1 MQLAKKGKRDSPN
14 YSWKAIHNLNLDYAT
29 VFSLAP
35 YINEDVITIIGVCFL
50 IGAMAKS
57 AQVGKLK
64 AQKKVWCFILAFL
77 STLLIAGNISNAL
90 ESMHSKTLILS
101 YLRIQPSNKKFIGRS
116 TLQVSRTRL
125 LNTPIHIRRSNN
137 FRKFI
142 QFYAYTMT
150 PRLYSTNIT
159 KTALSARGR
168 TLFLV
173 PWGNNLGSTVG
184 KYIRMEERTMQVF
197 PREIR
202 GALVGL
208 LLWGGSLD
216 KTKQTSVNVIFRLK
230 QSLTHSLFVWSV
242 FNILSPYCYDYPFFT
257 SLMSQGR
264 RNYNMQ
270 MYTRAL
276 PCFTE
281 LHNKFYVYNNGRYH
295 KILPDNIYELLSLEA
310 LALWLMLAGNY
321 RNSSS
326 ILISTPSYAIKE
338 IVIILNVLI
347 IKYSFECSIIIKKN
361 KYHIL
366 ISGESFLALLSKL
379 VMINGEDKI
388 SLGHELKQAKWTNK
402 REDLLKVP
410 RFARAAADQPF
421 RSKEGRSFLKT
432 ITRLGKKDSP
442 GFLYVGPISFPGSPL
457 GNERGTMCNGNCILY
472 KIFLG
477 DSSHVPKG
485 LFANKVRHE
494 RKELSRI
501 PNAKDFLDHSSLI
514 TEGLSVVEGLYDTRQ
529 KSVANIQE
537 LLEGDPF
544 SKIKLR
550 KRNIDVEKFQRH
562 GIDQQ
567 VTNKLYQ
574 LEQERSQRQEI
585 DKQVINKLTN
595 KEWVNKRIS
604 QFGVSDLK
612 FLEWIRGFS
621 EGDGCFYL
629 SEGRSIF
636 SIHLHMVD
644 LPLLIEIKTKLNLG
658 TITINS
664 KSSSATWRV
673 SSEREILL
681 LIEIFNGNI
690 YLTKRQSQFDNWVN
704 NYIRKTKV
712 DIELKPHKFK
722 PSLNNGWLA
731 GFIDAEG
738 SFKVSVSKSNNYFKI
753 SQVITVNQKD
763 ADEEF
768 LFLSKL
774 MKGRFTKERGYSM
787 VVVSYSFADTLIN
800 YLIQNKLS
808 SVKAESMEKW
818 VEIFH
823 SRRNNLAT
831 VDYSWV
837 KQKAAFINQSRK
849 LLKLRM
855 TNS

>member
-1 MQLAKKGKRDSPN
+1 
-14 YSWKAIHNLNLDYAT
+14 
-29 VFSLAP
+29 
-35 YINEDVITIIGVCFL
+35 
-50 IGAMAKS
+50 
-57 AQVGKLK
+57 
-64 AQKKVWCFILAFL
+64 
-77 STLLIAGNISNAL
+77 
-90 ESMHSKTLILS
+90 
-101 YLRIQPSNKKFIGRS
+101 
-116 TLQVSRTRL
+116 
-125 LNTPIHIRRSNN
+125 
-137 FRKFI
+137 
-142 QFYAYTMT
+142 
-150 PRLYSTNIT
+150 
-159 KTALSARGR
+159 
-168 TLFLV
+168 
-173 PWGNNLGSTVG
+173 
-184 KYIRMEERTMQVF
+184 
-197 PREIR
+197 
-202 GALVGL
+202 
-208 LLWGGSLD
+208 
-216 KTKQTSVNVIFRLK
+216 
-230 QSLTHSLFVWSV
+230 
-242 FNILSPYCYDYPFFT
+242 
-257 SLMSQGR
+257 
-264 RNYNMQ
+264 
-270 MYTRAL
+270 
-276 PCFTE
+276 
-281 LHNKFYVYNNGRYH
+281 
-295 KILPDNIYELLSLEA
+295 
-310 LALWLMLAGNY
+310 
-321 RNSSS
+321 
-326 ILISTPSYAIKE
+326 
-338 IVIILNVLI
+338 
-347 IKYSFECSIIIKKN
+347 
-361 KYHIL
+361 
-366 ISGESFLALLSKL
+366 
-379 VMINGEDKI
+379 
-388 SLGHELKQAKWTNK
+388 
-402 REDLLKVP
+402 
-410 RFARAAADQPF
+410 
-421 RSKEGRSFLKT
+421 
-432 ITRLGKKDSP
+432 
-442 GFLYVGPISFPGSPL
+442 
-457 GNERGTMCNGNCILY
+457 
-472 KIFLG
+472 
-477 DSSHVPKG
+477 
-485 LFANKVRHE
+485 
-494 RKELSRI
+494 
-501 PNAKDFLDHSSLI
+501 
-514 TEGLSVVEGLYDTRQ
+514 
-529 KSVANIQE
+529 
-537 LLEGDPF
+537 
-544 SKIKLR
+544 
-550 KRNIDVEKFQRH
+550 VEKFQRH